1 MRRYRFNDA
10 ASALYQFIWHELCD
24 WYLEIA
30 KLSLYR
36 AGEPAARLRTQHTLV
51 TVLEQA
57 LRLLHP
63 FMPFITEE
71 IWQQL
76 PHRGESVMVAPYPR
90 RRAALTDGAAERDMG
105 LVIELVTALRNIR
118 GEMRIGSRH
127 HARRDGA
134 GGRRTTRPCCATR
147 HRWWKR

>member
-1 MRRYRFNDA
+1 M
-10 ASALYQFIWHELCD
+10 CD

-30 KLSLYR
+30 KLSLYQTDD
-36 AGEPAARLRTQHTLV
+36 PAARRRTQHTLV

-76 PHRGESVMVAPYPR
+76 PHRGESIMIASYPR
-90 RRAALTDGAAERDMG
+90 G
-105 LVIELVTALRNIR
+105 
-118 GEMRIGSRH
+118 
-127 HARRDGA
+127 ARR
-134 GGRRTTRPCCATR
+134 
-147 HRWWKR
+147 